1 MTDEVTKN
9 LGGRPKGT
17 RTKYKN
23 SMPARALDILAEG
36 GLLCHVAA
44 GLGVDRDTV
53 SAWRRDPRK
62 KRFQEAIT
70 KGLSLSEVVHADRL
84 MMIARDG
91 RGNVSAQLRI
101 MEWGF
106 GWKDV
111 KTIEN
116 IDDKQKLTQ
125 EELDAKIA
133 ALAGNPG
140 DPKVVKFR

>member
-1 MTDEVTKN
+1 MTEDVKKT
-9 LGGRPKGT
+9 GGRPKGT
-17 RTKYKN
+17 NTKYKN
-23 SMPARALDILAEG
+23 SMPARALEILADG

-62 KRFQEAIT
+62 KRFQDAIA
-70 KGLSLSEVVHADRL
+70 KGLSLSEVIHADRL

-116 IDDKQKLTQ
+116 IDDKQKMSQ

-133 ALAGNPG
+133 ALGGSSDN
-140 DPKVVKFR
+140 KVIKFR